1 VPFADRRAALAFVRG
16 LREAARETWRSRD
29 PDGLDIS
36 AIEHLDGRCLELA
49 REDGV
54 DRRTG
59 VTWPDRTAVALLVTL
74 ELSPAITRERAFD
87 EIARARESGGPETPL
102 ARLCRVLDEAVG
114 IDGVQIA
121 VPGDHARMAQLL
133 ALREEVP
140 ASVNRR
146 IGRAKQDVDR
156 RIEKTAGDVIVPF
169 DRLEELLTCFER
181 EFERRRLDV
190 AVWGH
195 VSDGNLHPN
204 VLARSFAD
212 VESGRAAMLEVGREA
227 IRLGGSP
234 LAEHGVGRNRIK
246 QQLLEALYGAA
257 GIDEMRAVKRA
268 LDPQSKLAPGVL
280 FPPG

>member
-1 VPFADRRAALAFVRG
+1 MLRDAAK
-16 LREAARETWRSRD
+16 ETWRSRD
-29 PDGLDIS
+29 PHGLDIS
-36 AIEHLDGRCLELA
+36 AIEHMDARCLELA

-59 VTWPDRTAVALLVTL
+59 VTWPDHTAIALLITL
-74 ELSPAITRERAFD
+74 ELSSTVTREQAFD
-87 EIARARESGGPETPL
+87 EIGRARESSAPDSPI
-102 ARLCRVLDEAVG
+102 ARLCRALDEAVG
-114 IDGVQIA
+114 IDNVQIA

-140 ASVNRR
+140 AAVNAR

-156 RIEKTAGDVIVPF
+156 RIEKTAGDMIVPF
-169 DRLEELLTCFER
+169 DRLEALLACYER

-195 VSDGNLHPN
+195 ISDGNLHPN
-204 VLARSFAD
+204 VLVRSFAD
-212 VESGRAAMLEVGREA
+212 VESGRAAILEVGREA

-234 LAEHGVGRNRIK
+234 LAEHGVGRNRVK
-246 QQLLEALYGAA
+246 QQLLASLYGSA
-257 GIDEMRAVKRA
+257 GIDEMRAMKRA
-268 LDPQSKLAPGVL
+268 IDPHWKLASGVL